1 MATFFF
7 QYMLVGRVRGTS
19 FPFPGL
25 TIWHFTGQ
33 HYGWNA
39 EFFSGEVVARMD
51 RYKEY
56 YCVCIRVTL
65 CARPVVCS
73 DMNASSERW
82 GACDARG
89 KFRPIHSDDWKETG
103 QENQM
108 SVAAASPPFLFTA
121 FECLATLCAYWN
133 TYNVKQVETRVSQI
147 YFYWKLF
154 LTCVFLLDKSF
165 VRAFF
170 HVTNVILFYII
181 LSSTGWQVTEKCGD
195 TPSFLSV
202 ETSVNLT

>member
-39 EFFSGEVVARMD
+39 KFFSGEVVARMD

-73 DMNASSERW
+73 DMNVFGMNGSSERW

-133 TYNVKQVETRVSQI
+133 TYNVKQGYSRFISIENFS
-147 YFYWKLF
+147 L
-154 LTCVFLLDKSF
+154 C
-165 VRAFF
+165 AFF
-170 HVTNVILFYII
+170 FSINLSCEHSLTLRFCFISFYRVW
-181 LSSTGWQVTEKCGD
+181 SDK
-195 TPSFLSV
+195 
-202 ETSVNLT
+202 